1 MDASDRLLLGFRRAL
16 VELSR
21 PVKRRL
27 MVCTDTI
34 VVALSLWGAFAIGIG
49 SWLPQPLLESP
60 FILPLVIVS
69 SIALLAMVGLYRSVV
84 RYMGLPTL
92 LTITKGV
99 AWASIAFVLAVLA
112 VRIEAT
118 PVATFVLFPVLLA
131 LGLGSSRLLARIWLA
146 TNGGGRKQPVLIY
159 GAGTAGIQL
168 AGMLEHDEDDR
179 AIGFVDDNPARWGT
193 EIRGL
198 PVYASADIGHL
209 VRTCKVKS
217 VLLAMPSA
225 TRQRRR
231 EIVETLEALPVHV
244 MTVPA
249 LADIVSGACKVDEL
263 RDVEIDDL
271 LGREPVPPDAAL
283 LDRCIRD
290 RCVMVTGA
298 GGSIGGEL
306 CRQILDRGPKRLLL
320 FEQSEYGLYC
330 IERELRTRMLSRE
343 IDFELIPALGS
354 VLDGR
359 RVEALMRSHG
369 VETVYH
375 AAAYKHVPLVEDN
388 PVEGVRTNAFG
399 TLRVVQA
406 AQAAGV
412 ETFVLISTD
421 KAVNP
426 TNVMGASKRVAEL
439 IVQAKAADASSRTRM
454 SMVRFGNVLDSSGS
468 VVPLFREQ
476 IRSGGPVT
484 VTDRAIIRYFMTIPE
499 AAQLVLQ
506 AGALGGDGDVFV
518 LDMGKPVR
526 IYDLARRMIHLSGL
540 TVRDEDNP
548 HGDIAIA
555 ITGLRPGEKLYE
567 ELLIDGNVAPA
578 GHPMIMRARE
588 QCLDWPVLEKRLQI
602 LDEKCVA
609 GDHDGIRRQLTTLVD
624 GYLGTVAE
632 PEREEADA
640 GVAPARRL

>member
-27 MVCTDTI
+27 LVCTDT
-34 VVALSLWGAFAIGIG
+34 VVVSLSIWGAFALGIG
-49 SWLPQPLLESP
+49 SPLPLPLLESP
-60 FILPLVIVS
+60 HLLPLVIVS

-99 AWASIAFVLAVLA
+99 AWSTVAFLLAVLA
-112 VRIEAT
+112 IRIEPV
-118 PVATFVLFPVLLA
+118 PVATFALFPVLLA
-131 LGLGSSRLLARIWLA
+131 GGLGSSRLLARVWLA
-146 TNGGGRKQPVLIY
+146 TNSRGRKQPVLIY

-168 AGMLEHDEDDR
+168 AGMLEHDEHDR
-179 AIGFVDDNPARWGT
+179 AIGFVDDNPARWST

-198 PVYASADIGHL
+198 PVYPSADIGHL
-209 VRTCKVKS
+209 VRSCKVKS

-231 EIVETLEALPVHV
+231 EIVELLEALPVHV

-249 LADIVSGACKVDEL
+249 LADIVSGACKVDDL

-271 LGREPVPPDAAL
+271 LGREPVPPDVAL

-298 GGSIGGEL
+298 GGSIGSEL
-306 CRQILDRGPKRLLL
+306 CRQILDRGPKRVLL
-320 FEQSEYGLYC
+320 FEQSEYGLYG
-330 IERELRTRMLSRE
+330 IERELRARMLSRE
-343 IDFELIPALGS
+343 LDFELIPALGS

-359 RVEALMRSHG
+359 RVETLMRQHG

-439 IVQAKAADASSRTRM
+439 IVQAKAADAGCDTRM

-506 AGALGGDGDVFV
+506 AGALGGNGDVFV

-540 TVRDEDNP
+540 TVRDDDNP
-548 HGDIAIA
+548 RGDIEIA

-567 ELLIDGNVAPA
+567 ELLIDGNVVPA

-588 QCLDWPVLEKRLQI
+588 QCLDWPVLDKRLQI
-602 LDEKCVA
+602 LEEKCLA

-624 GYLGTVAE
+624 GYVGTVAE
-632 PEREEADA
+632 TEAEQSNA
-640 GVAPARRL
+640 GVAPVRRL

>member
-1 MDASDRLLLGFRRAL
+1 MDASDRLLLGVRRSL

-27 MVCTDTI
+27 VVCADTAVI
-34 VVALSLWGAFAIGIG
+34 ALAVWGAFALGLG
-49 SWLPQPLLESP
+49 QLLPQPLIDSP
-60 FILPLVIVS
+60 FLLPLVIVS
-69 SIALLAMVGLYRSVV
+69 SIAVLAMVGLYRSVV
-84 RYMGLPTL
+84 RYMGLPTV

-99 AWASIAFVLAVLA
+99 AWATVAFVLAVLA
-112 VRIEAT
+112 IGIDAI
-118 PVATFVLFPVLLA
+118 PVATFALFPVLLA
-131 LGLGSSRLLARIWLA
+131 GGLGTSRLLARMWLA
-146 TNGGGRKQPVLIY
+146 TNGRGKKRTVLIY

-168 AGMLEHDEDDR
+168 AGMLEHGEDER

-198 PVYASADIGHL
+198 PVYPAADIGQL
-209 VRTCKVKS
+209 VRSCKIRS

-231 EIVETLEALPVHV
+231 EIVETLEALPVRV
-244 MTVPA
+244 LTVPA
-249 LADIVSGACKVDEL
+249 LADIVSGVCKVDEL
-263 RDVEIDDL
+263 REVEIDDL
-271 LGREPVPPDAAL
+271 LGREPVPPDADL

-306 CRQILDRGPKRLLL
+306 CRQIFDRRPKRLVL

-330 IERELRTRMLSRE
+330 IERELRARMTSRG
-343 IDFELIPALGS
+343 IDFELVAALGS

-359 RVEALMRSHG
+359 RVETVMRSHD

-399 TLRVVQA
+399 TLRVAQA
-406 AQAAGV
+406 AQAVGV

-439 IVQAKAADASSRTRM
+439 IVQARAADAGSGTRM

-548 HGDIAIA
+548 DGDVEIVF
-555 ITGLRPGEKLYE
+555 TGLRPGEKLYE
-567 ELLIDGNVAPA
+567 ELLIDGNVSPA

-602 LDEKCVA
+602 LEEKCLA
-609 GDHDGIRRQLTTLVD
+609 GDHDGIRRQLSTLVD
-624 GYLGTVAE
+624 GYLGDIRS
-632 PEREEADA
+632 PDLEEVDA
-640 GVAPARRL
+640 GLAPMRHH